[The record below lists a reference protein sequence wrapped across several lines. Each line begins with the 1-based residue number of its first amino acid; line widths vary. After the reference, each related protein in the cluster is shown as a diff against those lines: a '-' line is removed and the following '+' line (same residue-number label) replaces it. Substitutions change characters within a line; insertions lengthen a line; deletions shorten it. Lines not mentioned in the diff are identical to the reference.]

1 MSDTLEQERM
11 QQRYIIDGVIRG
23 FDTEKQN
30 KITDFI
36 EEFKTFSRNESLNR
50 ETIALL
56 IFFYNKLRD
65 KNENTL
71 SE

>member
-1 MSDTLEQERM
+1 MADTLEIERM
-11 QQRYIIDGVIRG
+11 KQRYVIDGIIRN
-23 FDTEKQN
+23 FDVQIQN
-30 KITDFI
+30 DMISTI
-36 EEFKTFSRNESLNR
+36 EEFKQFSRKEELSD

-71 SE
+71 PE